1 LVELWQTNQ
10 KFFVLINCQ
19 GLGYEIQILE
29 SFFLKLKTNQISN
42 KKITL
47 WLKHIKKEDSD
58 LLFGFTSKE
67 QKNFFIEILSIR
79 GVGSQI
85 GMGILNK
92 FSISEVI
99 NAIKTQNKKLICSV
113 PGIGQKMS
121 DRLILELKN
130 KFKSELQF
138 EEEKAK
144 DEFEIKDPEINKMM
158 QDLKLTLQSL
168 NYKNKEINTIMPII
182 KESTLLAK
190 KEKNLSFENLLKIAK
205 NNLDKDSSNIGRWR
219 SIINK
224 LKINFMSLD
233 TAEKQKL
240 IETHQVHSTDTGSV
254 EVQVAMLSKRISKLS
269 DHLQGNIHDFAS
281 RQGLLKMIGKR
292 KRLLSYIKDKNVQ
305 RYQELVKKIGIR
317 GWSQLM
323 KKKQS
328 KKKTQN

>member
-1 LVELWQTNQ
+1 LISWINGELVESWQTNQ

-29 SFFLKLKTNQISN
+29 PFFLKLKTNQISN
-42 KKITL
+42 KNITL

-130 KFKSELQF
+130 KFKSEIQF

-144 DEFEIKDPEINKMM
+144 DEFEIKDPEINKMIE
-158 QDLKLTLQSL
+158 DLQLTLQSL
-168 NYKNKEINTIMPII
+168 NYKNKEIKTILPII
-182 KESTLLAK
+182 INEVDLPAK
-190 KEKNLSFENLLKIAK
+190 KENNLSFEYLLKLAM
-205 NNLDKDSSNIGRWR
+205 NYLDKDSSNIAR
-219 SIINK
+219 
-224 LKINFMSLD
+224 
-233 TAEKQKL
+233 
-240 IETHQVHSTDTGSV
+240 
-254 EVQVAMLSKRISKLS
+254 
-269 DHLQGNIHDFAS
+269 
-281 RQGLLKMIGKR
+281 
-292 KRLLSYIKDKNVQ
+292 
-305 RYQELVKKIGIR
+305 
-317 GWSQLM
+317 
-323 KKKQS
+323 
-328 KKKTQN
+328 

>member
-1 LVELWQTNQ
+1 MISWINGELVDLWQTNQ

-42 KKITL
+42 KNITL

-92 FSISEVI
+92 FSIGEVI
-99 NAIKTQNKKLICSV
+99 NAIKTQNKKLISSV

-130 KFKSELQF
+130 KFKNEIQF

-144 DEFEIKDPEINKMM
+144 DEFEIKDPEINKMIE
-158 QDLKLTLQSL
+158 DLQLTLQSL
-168 NYKNKEINTIMPII
+168 NYKNKEIKTILPII
-182 KESTLLAK
+182 INEVDLLAK
-190 KEKNLSFENLLKIAK
+190 KENNLSFENLLKLAM
-205 NNLDKDSSNIGRWR
+205 NYLDKESSNI
-219 SIINK
+219 
-224 LKINFMSLD
+224 
-233 TAEKQKL
+233 
-240 IETHQVHSTDTGSV
+240 
-254 EVQVAMLSKRISKLS
+254 
-269 DHLQGNIHDFAS
+269 AS
-281 RQGLLKMIGKR
+281 
-292 KRLLSYIKDKNVQ
+292 
-305 RYQELVKKIGIR
+305 
-317 GWSQLM
+317 
-323 KKKQS
+323 
-328 KKKTQN
+328 

>member
-1 LVELWQTNQ
+1 LISWINGELVESWQTNQ

-92 FSISEVI
+92 FSIGEVI

-130 KFKSELQF
+130 KFKSEIQF

-144 DEFEIKDPEINKMM
+144 DEFEIKDPEINKMIE
-158 QDLKLTLQSL
+158 DLQLTLQSL
-168 NYKNKEINTIMPII
+168 NYKNKEIKTILPII
-182 KESTLLAK
+182 INEVDFLAK
-190 KEKNLSFENLLKIAK
+190 KENNLSFENLLKLAM
-205 NNLDKDSSNIGRWR
+205 NYLDKESSNI
-219 SIINK
+219 
-224 LKINFMSLD
+224 
-233 TAEKQKL
+233 
-240 IETHQVHSTDTGSV
+240 
-254 EVQVAMLSKRISKLS
+254 
-269 DHLQGNIHDFAS
+269 AS
-281 RQGLLKMIGKR
+281 
-292 KRLLSYIKDKNVQ
+292 
-305 RYQELVKKIGIR
+305 
-317 GWSQLM
+317 
-323 KKKQS
+323 
-328 KKKTQN
+328 

>member
-1 LVELWQTNQ
+1 MISWINGELVESWQTNQ

-99 NAIKTQNKKLICSV
+99 NAVKTQNEKLICSV
-113 PGIGQKMS
+113 PGIGKKMS
-121 DRLILELKN
+121 DRIILELKN
-130 KFKSELQF
+130 KFKSEIQF

-144 DEFEIKDPEINKMM
+144 DEFEIKDPEIDKMIK
-158 QDLKLTLQSL
+158 DLQLTLQSL
-168 NYKNKEINTIMPII
+168 NYKNKEIKTILPII
-182 KESTLLAK
+182 INEVDSSLKE
-190 KEKNLSFENLLKIAK
+190 ENNLSFENLLKSAM
-205 NNLDKDSSNIGRWR
+205 NYLDNESSNI
-219 SIINK
+219 
-224 LKINFMSLD
+224 
-233 TAEKQKL
+233 
-240 IETHQVHSTDTGSV
+240 
-254 EVQVAMLSKRISKLS
+254 
-269 DHLQGNIHDFAS
+269 AS
-281 RQGLLKMIGKR
+281 
-292 KRLLSYIKDKNVQ
+292 
-305 RYQELVKKIGIR
+305 
-317 GWSQLM
+317 
-323 KKKQS
+323 
-328 KKKTQN
+328 

>member
-1 LVELWQTNQ
+1 MISWINGELVELWQTNQ

-29 SFFLKLKTNQISN
+29 SFFLKLRTNQISN

-92 FSISEVI
+92 FSINEVI

-130 KFKSELQF
+130 KFKSEIQF

-144 DEFEIKDPEINKMM
+144 GEFAIKDPEINKMIE
-158 QDLKLTLQSL
+158 DLQLTLRSL
-168 NYKNKEINTIMPII
+168 NYKNKEINTILPII
-182 KESTLLAK
+182 INEIDFPAK
-190 KEKNLSFENLLKIAK
+190 KENNLSFENLLKLAM
-205 NNLDKDSSNIGRWR
+205 NYLDKESSNI
-219 SIINK
+219 
-224 LKINFMSLD
+224 
-233 TAEKQKL
+233 
-240 IETHQVHSTDTGSV
+240 
-254 EVQVAMLSKRISKLS
+254 
-269 DHLQGNIHDFAS
+269 AS
-281 RQGLLKMIGKR
+281 
-292 KRLLSYIKDKNVQ
+292 
-305 RYQELVKKIGIR
+305 
-317 GWSQLM
+317 
-323 KKKQS
+323 
-328 KKKTQN
+328 

>member
-1 LVELWQTNQ
+1 MISWINGELVESWQTNQ

-130 KFKSELQF
+130 KFKSEIQF

-144 DEFEIKDPEINKMM
+144 DEFEIKDPEINKMIE
-158 QDLKLTLQSL
+158 DLQLTLQSL
-168 NYKNKEINTIMPII
+168 NYKNKEIKTILPII
-182 KESTLLAK
+182 INEVDFLAK
-190 KEKNLSFENLLKIAK
+190 KENNLSFENLLKLAM
-205 NNLDKDSSNIGRWR
+205 NYLDKESSNI
-219 SIINK
+219 
-224 LKINFMSLD
+224 
-233 TAEKQKL
+233 
-240 IETHQVHSTDTGSV
+240 
-254 EVQVAMLSKRISKLS
+254 
-269 DHLQGNIHDFAS
+269 AS
-281 RQGLLKMIGKR
+281 
-292 KRLLSYIKDKNVQ
+292 
-305 RYQELVKKIGIR
+305 
-317 GWSQLM
+317 
-323 KKKQS
+323 
-328 KKKTQN
+328 